1 VEVVGRRWS
10 QAGGGAPRAPNNGG
24 AAALWWS
31 RRSGVPAVLYAAE
44 QDGLRSVNSSTRPRH
59 GHDMEVCVRGVR
71 RRRRWAGGG
80 TVGSAWPRR
89 VRRVAQGEWGRK
101 VVRHQRVPR
110 RADRRTKAGL
120 GRRVRRAAVGRR
132 SVPARRRVRSRS
144 RGKMFGTS
152 PVQLRF
158 SQDF

>member
-10 QAGGGAPRAPNNGG
+10 QAGGGAPRVPNNGG

-31 RRSGVPAVLYAAE
+31 RGSGVPAVLYAAE

-59 GHDMEVCVRGVR
+59 GHDMTACVRGVR

-89 VRRVAQGEWGRK
+89 AARGARGVGKEGGAAPGDPTARGPTDQGR
-101 VVRHQRVPR
+101 PR
-110 RADRRTKAGL
+110 QACTTG
-120 GRRVRRAAVGRR
+120 GSG
-132 SVPARRRVRSRS
+132 STQCSGS
-144 RGKMFGTS
+144 M
-152 PVQLRF
+152 
-158 SQDF
+158 